1 MMLRNVSATAA
12 QHVQGYVAGL
22 DVYAS
27 KQLQQ
32 TKHQLEM
39 KAQLARQIPG
49 ATWMGLRKVTAPV
62 RTSSAMQRA
71 RMNALRVRCK
81 MEMAA
86 GLSAK
91 EVGEEQSWACAKV
104 RGKV

>member
-1 MMLRNVSATAA
+1 
-12 QHVQGYVAGL
+12 
-22 DVYAS
+22 
-27 KQLQQ
+27 
-32 TKHQLEM
+32 
-39 KAQLARQIPG
+39 
-49 ATWMGLRKVTAPV
+49 
-62 RTSSAMQRA
+62 MQRA